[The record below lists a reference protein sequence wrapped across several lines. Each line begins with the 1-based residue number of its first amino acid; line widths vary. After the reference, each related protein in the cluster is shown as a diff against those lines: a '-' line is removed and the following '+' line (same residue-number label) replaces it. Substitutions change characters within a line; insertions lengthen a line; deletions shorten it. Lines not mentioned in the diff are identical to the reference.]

1 MSRLGVRNGFTRPKT
16 FKSLKWKKHRII
28 DGAIQGKLTLSNG
41 IEFSVVAGPTLYS
54 LPRDKG
60 NSPDDFDK
68 FEVAIFDQAGEFMDG
83 DILGWQSREDI
94 NKLIQI
100 HAHTHNTFAR

>member
-1 MSRLGVRNGFTRPKT
+1 MSRLGVRNGFRRPKS

-68 FEVAIFDQAGEFMDG
+68 FEVAIFDQDG
-83 DILGWQSREDI
+83 NFIGANEGDVMGWQSREDI

-100 HAHTHNTFAR
+100 HA